1 MTRQQYLERERDML
15 LRAYLTAS
23 EEEKRE
29 IMLKI
34 MNIDT
39 IHDDKDTYGQR
50 SNGFFTRRRNKII
63 YVN

>member
-1 MTRQQYLERERDML
+1 MTRSDYLNRERDML
-15 LRAYLTAS
+15 LKAYYTAS

-34 MNIDT
+34 MNLDSQSG
-39 IHDDKDTYGQR
+39 DRDTYGTK

-63 YVN
+63 YMN